1 MDLIVSIPAV
11 DLAEQYR
18 RLQTDIDAAVSRVL
32 AGGWYLLGQETRAFE
47 AEFAAYGGAQHGVA
61 VASGT
66 DALALA
72 LRAVGVGPGDEV
84 ITVSHTAV
92 ATVVAV
98 EQAGARP
105 VLVDIDPVTFTMQ
118 PDLLAGAISA
128 RTRAIV
134 PVHLYGHPAELDPI
148 LALAR
153 QHQLA
158 VIEDCAQAH
167 GARYRGCPVGSF
179 GDAAAF
185 SFYPTKNLG
194 AAGDGGMVV
203 TNRPDVAERLH
214 QLRQYGWVK
223 RYISQV
229 RGVNSRLDEVQAAIL
244 RIKLRYLD
252 QWNERRR
259 ELAAVYTT
267 LLPQPHLALP
277 QVVGNVGHAY
287 HLYVVRVKE
296 REALLMYLRERGV
309 GAQVHYP
316 MPVHLQPA
324 YADLGLG
331 PGSLPETERAAAEVL
346 SLPLYP
352 EMSEEAVTRV
362 VEAIRRFFA

>member
-1 MDLIVSIPAV
+1 
-11 DLAEQYR
+11 
-18 RLQTDIDAAVSRVL
+18 
-32 AGGWYLLGQETRAFE
+32 
-47 AEFAAYGGAQHGVA
+47 
-61 VASGT
+61 
-66 DALALA
+66 
-72 LRAVGVGPGDEV
+72 
-84 ITVSHTAV
+84 
-92 ATVVAV
+92 
-98 EQAGARP
+98 
-105 VLVDIDPVTFTMQ
+105 
-118 PDLLAGAISA
+118 
-128 RTRAIV
+128 
-134 PVHLYGHPAELDPI
+134 
-148 LALAR
+148 
-153 QHQLA
+153 
-158 VIEDCAQAH
+158 
-167 GARYRGCPVGSF
+167 
-179 GDAAAF
+179 
-185 SFYPTKNLG
+185 
-194 AAGDGGMVV
+194 MVV
-203 TNRPDVAERLH
+203 TSRPDVAERLH

-229 RGVNSRLDEVQAAIL
+229 RGINSRLDEVQAAIL
-244 RIKLRYLD
+244 RVKLRYLD

-324 YADLGLG
+324 YADLDLG

-362 VEAIRRFFA
+362 VEAVRRFFV